1 LKKIDESPPQ
11 GEDNSQSH
19 SLPNFEKDLFKTECK
34 ISDLPTR
41 ISIVDRGSKSF
52 ILGNKKC
59 LTVNAEI
66 EIPGR
71 SPMMGS
77 YKGDKT
83 EVLTKS
89 VCFCCRPVYGLVAT
103 NQGSFR
109 ASNGGLTVSYD
120 GQLFEG
126 YFDHITTNIMACY
139 VAEGNVKYEGC
150 FKQGLRCGKGVQW
163 IFEKEVG
170 NFVKVFDGV
179 WRDGAPWKGTKY
191 YNDGTEKQVL
201 NGKEND

>member
-1 LKKIDESPPQ
+1 LKKIDESPPR

-179 WRDGAPWKGTKY
+179 WRDGTPWKGTKY